1 MSRTYA
7 SVPVLSKIKIGES
20 YYYLKD
26 SDARAILD
34 SINDEAYAALQA
46 GMGTV
51 AGNDGKLVTAANI
64 KAYVDA
70 AVSVGLV
77 IEVVQT
83 LPTASADTMGK
94 LYLVHDEHATGDIY
108 DEFVTIRSGDGEEV
122 PYSYSWEK
130 IGNTDIDLSGY
141 VTDVKYENNTLKQ
154 QKGNGEYANV
164 HVFGNMADANTASYT
179 ANDYVTG
186 VQSAKVTAEGSISGG
201 LVADSVA
208 GVQITG
214 SVSKPDITVTPSSTT
229 IEVIDSLGTLPSK
242 QADSF
247 VANTP
252 TQLDLSKFNAGS
264 KAADSFTAPSL
275 GTGFVT
281 AGSAAQFTEGAFT
294 PASLTTQTK
303 ALYKQ
308 GIKAEVGTGDDAETL
323 IFSNVDKE
331 ADIKVVDT
339 FSGGSKAADSFTANT
354 PTAVD
359 VSKFN
364 AGSFTEGAFTAP
376 SLGAGF
382 YTVGSAASFEEG
394 AFSQGTLPTKKN
406 QSVLGSVA
414 AELDNAPVFTGDKFG
429 FSGSFTGSEV
439 DADVTLAKGNKKITV
454 APDARE

>member
-7 SVPVLSKIKIGES
+7 NVPVLSKIKIGES

-34 SINDEAYAALQA
+34 SINDEAYTALQA

-51 AGNDGKLVTAANI
+51 AGNDGKLVTARNI
-64 KAYVDA
+64 KAYVDS

-83 LPTASADTMGK
+83 LPTASAETMGK
-94 LYLVHDEHATGDIY
+94 LYFVRDAHAVGDIY
-108 DEFVTIRSGDGEEV
+108 DEYITYIDPKAESVE
-122 PYSYSWEK
+122 YKWEK

-141 VTDVKYENNTLKQ
+141 VTDVKFENGVLKQ

-164 HVFGNMADANTASYT
+164 HEFGDMADADTASGSV
-179 ANDYVTG
+179 NDYVTG

-201 LVADSVA
+201 LVKDAAA

-229 IEVIDSLGTLPSK
+229 IEVIDSVGTLPSK

-308 GIKAEVGTGDDAETL
+308 GIKAEVGTGADAETL

-339 FSGGSKAADSFTANT
+339 FNGGSKAADSFTANT

-359 VSKFN
+359 VTKFN

-406 QSVLGSVA
+406 QSVLGSVS
-414 AELDNAPVFTGDKFG
+414 AELESAPVFSGDKYA
-429 FSGSFTGSEV
+429 FSGAFEGSEV
-439 DADVTLAKGNKKITV
+439 DANVTLSKGNKTIV
-454 APDARE
+454 VNPDAGE

>member
-34 SINDEAYAALQA
+34 SINDEAYVALQA

-51 AGNDGKLVTAANI
+51 AGDDGKLVTAANI

-77 IEVVQT
+77 IEVVQV
-83 LPTASADTMGK
+83 LPTASASTMGK
-94 LYLVHDEHATGDIY
+94 LYLVQDEHATGDIY
-108 DEFVTIRSGDGEEV
+108 DEFITIRSGDGEEV

-141 VTDVKYENNTLKQ
+141 VTDVKFENGVLKQ

-164 HVFGNMADANTASYT
+164 HEFGEMADADTASGT
-179 ANDYVTG
+179 VNDYVTG

-201 LVADSVA
+201 LVADSVS

-229 IEVIDSLGTLPSK
+229 IEVIDSVGTLPSK

-308 GIKAEVGTGDDAETL
+308 GIKAEVGSGADAETL

-339 FSGGSKAADSFTANT
+339 FDGGSKAADSFTANT

-394 AFSQGTLPTKKN
+394 AFSQGSLPTKKN

-439 DADVTLAKGNKKITV
+439 DADVTLAKGNKTIV
-454 APDARE
+454 VNPDAGE

>member
-34 SINDEAYAALQA
+34 SINDEAYVALQA

-51 AGNDGKLVTAANI
+51 EGNDGKLVTAANI
-64 KAYVDA
+64 KAYVDS

-77 IEVVQT
+77 IEVVQV

-94 LYLVHDEHATGDIY
+94 LYLVRDEHATGDIY
-108 DEFVTIRSGDGEEV
+108 DEFITIRSGDGQKE
-122 PYSYSWEK
+122 PYAYSWEK

-141 VTDVKYENNTLKQ
+141 VTDVKFENGVLKQ

-164 HVFGNMADANTASYT
+164 HEFGAMADADTASGT
-179 ANDYVTG
+179 VNDYVTG

-201 LVADSVA
+201 LVKDSAA
-208 GVQITG
+208 GVEITG
-214 SVSKPDITVTPSSTT
+214 TVSKPDITVTPTSAT
-229 IEVIDSLGTLPSK
+229 IEVIDSVGTLPSK

-247 VANTP
+247 TANTP

-308 GIKAEVGTGDDAETL
+308 GIKAEVGTGADAETL

-339 FSGGSKAADSFTANT
+339 FNGGSKAADSFVANT

-359 VSKFN
+359 VTKFN

-394 AFSQGTLPTKKN
+394 AFSQGTLPTKKD
-406 QSVLGSVA
+406 QSVLGSVS
-414 AELDNAPVFTGDKFG
+414 AELESAPVFSGDKYA
-429 FSGSFTGSEV
+429 FSGAFEGSEV
-439 DADVTLAKGNKKITV
+439 DANVTLSKGNKTIV
-454 APDARE
+454 VNPDAGE